1 MSTAEHQAASPAAGH
16 VSGSK
21 PIDEEAFEIKTSSDL
36 GKVALF
42 VALLAVILMVMLYF
56 SQQQNIV
63 SMSEKLDEVQ
73 GVKQEL
79 VEVKDQIASS
89 NEHISTVQQNVAGLE
104 QEMETLRDLPEQARK
119 VILTGLLKES
129 ASKIQYLSSQVENAD
144 QQEKLAQIQKML
156 EEVQSGL
163 E

>member
-1 MSTAEHQAASPAAGH
+1 
-16 VSGSK
+16 
-21 PIDEEAFEIKTSSDL
+21 
-36 GKVALF
+36 

-63 SMSEKLDEVQ
+63 SLSEKLDEVQ

-89 NEHISTVQQNVAGLE
+89 NEHIATVQDNVAGLE

-129 ASKIQYLSSQVENAD
+129 ASKIQYLSSQVENEE

>member
-1 MSTAEHQAASPAAGH
+1 MSTAEHQTASPAAGH
-16 VSGSK
+16 ASGSK

-63 SMSEKLDEVQ
+63 SLSEKLDEVQ

-89 NEHISTVQQNVAGLE
+89 NEHIATVQDNVAGLE

-129 ASKIQYLSSQVENAD
+129 ASKIQYLSSQVENEE